1 MFEIKDNF
9 MKKARIIILAG
20 QSNAVGVGHVK
31 YLDRHFSTEKV
42 EEFKKGYDGILMN
55 YYSHDMKSEGF
66 VKTTINCAEKSKDTF
81 GPEVGIAD
89 SLSKKYPDDNIFIVK
104 CAVGGTNISHD
115 WLSPSTKGEY
125 QKESF
130 GFGDEGSEFYRK
142 AGWHFNELVKILG
155 ESIDILDN
163 QGYEPEICAF
173 CWMQGESD
181 AFETDAAQKYGER
194 YENLLKDLNKGFGEY
209 MKNCVYID
217 AGISE
222 IWPFYREINAYKE
235 SHAKETPNSFY
246 IDTIAEGLTTSKEPE
261 PEVDFAHYDSDCT
274 IKLGYLFAEKIEI

>member
-1 MFEIKDNF
+1 
-9 MKKARIIILAG
+9 MKKAKIIILAG

-66 VKTTINCAEKSKDTF
+66 VKTTINCAEKTKDTF

-89 SLSKKYPDDNIFIVK
+89 FLSKKYRDEKIFIVK
-104 CAVGGTNISHD
+104 CAVGGTNIFYD
-115 WLSPSTKGEY
+115 WLPPSCKGEY

-130 GFGDEGSEFYRK
+130 GFGNEESEFYRK
-142 AGWHFNELVKILG
+142 GGWLFNELVKILD
-155 ESIDILDN
+155 ESIEILEN
-163 QGYEPEICAF
+163 QGYESEISAF

-181 AFETDAAQKYGER
+181 AFETDTAQKYSER
-194 YENLLKDLNKGFGEY
+194 YENLLKDLSDAFSGY
-209 MKNCVYID
+209 MENCRYID

-222 IWPFYREINAYKE
+222 VWQYYREINAYKE
-235 SHAKETPNSFY
+235 SHARKTSNSFY

-261 PEVDFAHYDSDCT
+261 PEVDIAHYDSDCT